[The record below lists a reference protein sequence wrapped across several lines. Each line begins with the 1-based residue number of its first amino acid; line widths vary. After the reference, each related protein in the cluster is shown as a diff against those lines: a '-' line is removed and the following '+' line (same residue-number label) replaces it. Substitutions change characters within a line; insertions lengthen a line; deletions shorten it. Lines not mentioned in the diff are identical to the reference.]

1 MQLKDRSTN
10 QEILTPAEIL
20 KKYWG
25 YESFR
30 PKQEDIILSI
40 LAGRD
45 TLALMPTGGGKSICF
60 QVPALLNEGLCLVV
74 SPLIAL
80 MKDQVAN
87 LKKKGIPALS
97 IFSGMTHTAVKN
109 TLQNAMYG
117 NFKFLYVSPERLETE
132 LFLEFLPGMTVN
144 LIAVDEAHCISQW
157 GYDFRPPYLR
167 IADIRK
173 QLAGVPILALTASAT
188 PEVQKDIC
196 EKLVF
201 KKGYAKFNTSFERAN
216 LSYSVFNPSSKQNKL
231 IEILKKVQGSGIV
244 YCKSRRRTRDIAELL
259 NLNGISSSY
268 YHAGLT
274 SEERS
279 DKQEAWINNSIR
291 IIACTNAFGMGIDK
305 PDVRTVVHYDV
316 PDALENYYQEAGR
329 AGRDGQ
335 KAYAVLLFGDI
346 EIQDLKKISDI
357 RFPGKNAT
365 KEIYRALI
373 NYLQLP
379 AGSGEGLSFDFNI
392 SDFVKKFKL
401 DAFIVNSVLKIL
413 EQEELISYSEQ
424 FFSPSTVVF
433 TAARKQIEE
442 FEIANPGLEPV
453 VKGLLRSYDG
463 IFDYPTT
470 VRENDL
476 SKFLSV
482 SKARLITS
490 LHAIQKNG
498 IIQYNPQKETPQ
510 VSFLEN
516 RVAADDLNI
525 NEKNIL
531 RRKRAFDTRLNA
543 MLHYTNE
550 LDACRSKMI
559 AEYFDDKDIKRC
571 SICDNCLRVKKP
583 NISTPEFKVIH
594 ARIMESITTKGIQ
607 KEVLLKKIAG
617 INSQKINTILN
628 FLIQEEIIFVTADG
642 LLKLSN
648 GKR

>member
-1 MQLKDRSTN
+1 MQLKDDSTSRI
-10 QEILTPAEIL
+10 ILTPTEVL
-20 KKYWG
+20 KQYWG

-40 LAGRD
+40 LAGQD

-60 QVPALLNEGLCLVV
+60 QVPALVNDGLCLVI

-97 IFSGMTHTAVKN
+97 IFSGMTYTAVKN
-109 TLQNAMYG
+109 TLQNAIHG

-132 LFLEFLPGMTVN
+132 LFLEFLPGMNVN

-167 IADIRK
+167 IASIRK
-173 QLAGVPILALTASAT
+173 QLADVPILALTASAT

-201 KKGYAKFNTSFERAN
+201 KKDYSKFNTSFERAN

-244 YCKSRRRTRDIAELL
+244 YCKSRRRTRDVAELL

-268 YHAGLT
+268 YHAGLS

-279 DKQEAWINNSIR
+279 EKQEAWINNSIR

-305 PDVRTVVHYDV
+305 PDVRTVIHYDV

-329 AGRDGQ
+329 AGRDGK
-335 KAYAVLLFGDI
+335 KAYAVLLFSDI
-346 EIQDLKKISDI
+346 EIKDLKKISDI
-357 RFPGKNAT
+357 RFPGKSAIR
-365 KEIYRALI
+365 EIYRALV

-379 AGSGEGLSFDFNI
+379 AGSGEGLSFDFDIN
-392 SDFVKKFKL
+392 DFVKKFKL
-401 DAFIVNSVLKIL
+401 DAFTVSSVLKIL

-424 FFSPSTVVF
+424 FFLPSTIVF
-433 TAARKQIEE
+433 TATRTEIEE
-442 FEIANPGLEPV
+442 FEIANPTFEMV
-453 VKGLLRSYDG
+453 TKGLLRSYDG

-476 SKFLSV
+476 SRFLSV
-482 SKARLITS
+482 LKEWLVAS
-490 LHAIQKNG
+490 LHEIQKNG
-498 IIQYNPQKETPQ
+498 IIQYNPQKENPQ

-516 RVAADDLNI
+516 RVAADDLTI
-525 NEKNIL
+525 NEKNL
-531 RRKRAFDTRLNA
+531 LKRKRAFDTRLNA

-550 LDACRSKMI
+550 LHACRSKMI
-559 AEYFDDKDIKRC
+559 AEYFGDANIKRC
-571 SICDNCLRVKKP
+571 GICDNCLRAKKLD
-583 NISTPEFKVIH
+583 ISTPEFKEIH
-594 ARIMESITTKGIQ
+594 TRIIESITPVGVR
-607 KEVLLKKIAG
+607 KESLLKNLTG
-617 INSQKINTILN
+617 VSPQKINVILN
-628 FLIQEEIIFVTADG
+628 FLLQEETLIVSTDG
-642 LLKLSN
+642 LLKL
-648 GKR
+648 GKTHR